1 MHLGSE
7 AVIETLE
14 LIEKGNVTTI
24 VQTESAEIKTAY
36 KLNKET
42 AK

>member
-14 LIEKGNVTTI
+14 LMKEEMTTI
-24 VQTESAEIKTAY
+24 VQTESAEINSLQVK
-36 KLNKET
+36 
-42 AK
+42 